1 MIIISGGNWSTQ
13 NKVRPGVY
21 INFDSDTQLGLTV
34 GQRGIVA
41 ICEPMNW
48 GPVGKIMIINSGVD
62 TTPYCGYPIY
72 EPEALFLKE
81 IFKGSNRTNGP
92 TQVLLYRPA
101 ADSSAEATATTGEL
115 TITAVYPGLRGND
128 INIVITEDV
137 DDEGTFTVQ
146 TIVDGAVVDTQT
158 GANISDLVANNW
170 VTFSGT
176 GALAATAG
184 TPLTGGNNGTV
195 QTAAYT
201 TFLTAL
207 EAYNFDILIYDGTDP
222 TTMAAMQN
230 FVDRLVSNE
239 GMYCQLV
246 AANMTNPDDRF
257 CINVNVG
264 SIILDDGT
272 TITPEQACW
281 WIGGAEAGAQY
292 NQSLTYAQYPHAVDV
307 TPKMTGT
314 EVEAAILAGQLTL
327 VPYDGVVK
335 VETDINSLTTYTATI
350 SNVYR
355 KNRVIRLCNTI
366 ANDIYRQFSESFI
379 GVVNNNETGRAL
391 FKSVIVGYLL
401 TIQNNE
407 GIQNF
412 DPENDIEVLPGNDID
427 SIVINLSI
435 QAVDSVEKI
444 YMTITVS

>member
-1 MIIISGGNWSTQ
+1 MAGGNWSIQ

-48 GPVGKIMIINSGVD
+48 GPVGQMMTVNSGVD

-72 EPEALFLKE
+72 ESEALFLNE

-115 TITAVYPGLRGND
+115 TITALYPGTRGND

-170 VTFSGT
+170 VTFSGS

-207 EAYNFDILIYDGTDP
+207 EAYNFDVLIYDGTDS

-230 FVDRLVSNE
+230 FVDRLVSTE

-272 TITPEQACW
+272 TITPQQACW

-292 NQSLTYAQYPHAVDV
+292 NESLTYAQYPHAVDV

-401 TIQNNE
+401 TMQNNQ
-407 GIQNF
+407 GIQSF
-412 DPENDIEVLPGNDID
+412 DAENDVEVLPGNDID
-427 SIVINLSI
+427 SIVINLSLNV
-435 QAVDSVEKI
+435 VDAVEKI

>member
-1 MIIISGGNWSTQ
+1 MAGGNWSTQ
-13 NKVRPGVY
+13 NKIRPGVY
-21 INFDSDTQLGLTV
+21 INFDSETQLGLTV
-34 GQRGIVA
+34 GQRGTVA
-41 ICEPMNW
+41 ICEPMSW
-48 GPVGKIMIINSGVD
+48 GPVGEIMEVNAGVD

-72 EPEALFLKE
+72 SPQALFLNE
-81 IFKGSNRTNGP
+81 IFKGTDRTDP
-92 TQVLLYRPA
+92 PYKVLLYRPA
-101 ADSSAEATATTGEL
+101 ATSSAKATVTSGTLTATAK
-115 TITAVYPGLRGND
+115 YPGARGND
-128 INIVITEDV
+128 ITIIVVEDV

-146 TIVDGAVVDTQT
+146 TVVDGAIVDEQT
-158 GANISDLVANNW
+158 GANVSDLKANAW
-170 VTFSGT
+170 VEFSGT

-184 TPLTGGNNGTV
+184 SPLANGADGTV
-195 QTAAYT
+195 AAAAYT

-264 SIILDDGT
+264 SIVLDDGT
-272 TITPEQACW
+272 TITPQQACW
-281 WIGGAEAGAQY
+281 WVGGAEAGAQY

-307 TPKMTGT
+307 TPRMTGA
-314 EVEAAILAGQLTL
+314 EIEAAILAGQLTL
-327 VPYDGVVK
+327 VPYDGAVK
-335 VETDINSLTTYTATI
+335 VETDIDSLVTYTSTI
-350 SNVYR
+350 SKVYR
-355 KNRVIRLCNTI
+355 KNRIIRLCNTI
-366 ANDIYRQFSESFI
+366 ANDIYQQFSESFI
-379 GVVNNNETGRAL
+379 GVVNNNDAGRAL

-401 TIQNNE
+401 TIQNNQ

-412 DPENDIEVLPGNDID
+412 DPENDVEVLPGNDID
-427 SIVINLSI
+427 SIVINLAI
-435 QAVDSVEKI
+435 QAVDAVEKI

>member
-1 MIIISGGNWSTQ
+1 MAGGNWSTQ
-13 NKVRPGVY
+13 NKIRPGVY
-21 INFDSDTQLGLTV
+21 INFDSETQLGLTV
-34 GQRGIVA
+34 GQRGVVA
-41 ICEPMNW
+41 ICEPMSW
-48 GPVGKIMIINSGVD
+48 GAVGEIMEINAGVD

-72 EPEALFLKE
+72 SPQALFLNE
-81 IFKGSNRTNGP
+81 IFKGTDRTDP
-92 TQVLLYRPA
+92 PYKVLLYRPTA
-101 ADSSAEATATTGEL
+101 TSSAKATVTSGNLTATAL
-115 TITAVYPGLRGND
+115 YPGVRGND
-128 INIVITEDV
+128 ITIIVVEDV

-146 TIVDGAVVDTQT
+146 TVVDGAIVDEQT
-158 GANISDLVANNW
+158 GANVSDLKANAW
-170 VTFSGT
+170 VEFSGT

-184 TPLTGGNNGTV
+184 SPLANGADGTV
-195 QTAAYT
+195 AAAAYT

-264 SIILDDGT
+264 SIVLDDGT
-272 TITPEQACW
+272 TITPQQACW
-281 WIGGAEAGAQY
+281 WVGGAEAGAQY

-307 TPKMTGT
+307 TPRMTGA
-314 EVEAAILAGQLTL
+314 EIEAAILAGQLTL
-327 VPYDGVVK
+327 VPYDGAVK
-335 VETDINSLTTYTATI
+335 VETDIDSLVTYTSTI
-350 SNVYR
+350 SKVYR
-355 KNRVIRLCNTI
+355 KNRIIRLCNTI
-366 ANDIYRQFSESFI
+366 ANDIYQQFSESFI
-379 GVVNNNETGRAL
+379 GVVNNNDAGRAL

-401 TIQNNE
+401 TIQNNQ

-412 DPENDIEVLPGNDID
+412 DPENDVEVLPGNDID
-427 SIVINLSI
+427 SIVINLAI
-435 QAVDSVEKI
+435 QAVDAVEKI

>member
-1 MIIISGGNWSTQ
+1 MAGGNWSTQ

-48 GPVGKIMIINSGVD
+48 GPVGQMMTVNSGVD

-72 EPEALFLKE
+72 EPEALFLNE

-115 TITAVYPGLRGND
+115 TITALYPGTRGND

-184 TPLTGGNNGTV
+184 TPLAGGNNGTV

-207 EAYNFDILIYDGTDP
+207 EAYNFDVLIYDGTNS

-272 TITPEQACW
+272 TITPQQACW

-307 TPKMTGT
+307 TPKMTGA
-314 EVEAAILAGQLTL
+314 EVEAAILAGQITL

-401 TIQNNE
+401 TMQNNQ
-407 GIQNF
+407 GIQSF
-412 DPENDIEVLPGNDID
+412 DAENDVEVLPGNDID
-427 SIVINLSI
+427 SIVINLSLNV
-435 QAVDSVEKI
+435 VDAVEKI

>member
-1 MIIISGGNWSTQ
+1 MAGGIWTAQ

-21 INFDSDTQLGLTV
+21 INFDSDIQLGLTV
-34 GQRGIVA
+34 GQRGTVA
-41 ICEPMNW
+41 ICEPMSW
-48 GPVGKIMIINSGVD
+48 GPVGQIMTVASGVD

-72 EPEALFLKE
+72 APQALFLNE

-101 ADSSAEATATTGEL
+101 ADSSAEATATTGQL
-115 TITAVYPGLRGND
+115 TITALYPGARGND
-128 INIVITEDV
+128 ITIIIVEDA

-146 TIVDGAVVDTQT
+146 TVVDGAVVDTQT
-158 GANISDLVANNW
+158 GANISDLVANDW

-184 TPLTGGNNGTV
+184 TPLAGGADGTV
-195 QTAAYT
+195 QTAAYMA
-201 TFLTAL
+201 FLTAL
-207 EAYNFDILIYDGTDP
+207 EAYNFDVLIYDGTDS
-222 TTMAAMQN
+222 TTIAAMQN

-272 TITPEQACW
+272 TITPQQACW
-281 WIGGAEAGAQY
+281 WVGGAEAGAQY
-292 NQSLTYAQYPHAVDV
+292 NQSLTYAQYPRAVDV
-307 TPKMTGT
+307 TPRMTGA

-327 VPYDGVVK
+327 VPYDGAVK
-335 VETDINSLTTYTATI
+335 VETDINSLVTYTSTV

-355 KNRVIRLCNTI
+355 KNRIIRLCNTI
-366 ANDIYRQFSESFI
+366 ANDIYQQFSESFI
-379 GVVNNNETGRAL
+379 GVINNNDTGRAL

-401 TIQNNE
+401 TIQNNQ

-427 SIVINLSI
+427 SIIINLLI
-435 QAVDSVEKI
+435 QPVDAVEKI
-444 YMTITVS
+444 YLTITIR

>member
-1 MIIISGGNWSTQ
+1 MAGGNWSTQ
-13 NKVRPGVY
+13 NKIRPGVY

-34 GQRGIVA
+34 GQRGTVA
-41 ICEPMNW
+41 ICEPMSW
-48 GPVGKIMIINSGVD
+48 GPVGQIMTVASGVD

-72 EPEALFLKE
+72 APQALFLNE

-115 TITAVYPGLRGND
+115 TITALYPGTRGND
-128 INIVITEDV
+128 ITIIIVEDA
-137 DDEGTFTVQ
+137 DNEGTFTVQ
-146 TIVDGAVVDTQT
+146 TVVDGAVVDTQT
-158 GANISDLVANNW
+158 GANISDLVANDW

-184 TPLTGGNNGTV
+184 TPLTSGADGTV

-222 TTMAAMQN
+222 TTIAAMQN

-264 SIILDDGT
+264 SIVLDDGT
-272 TITPEQACW
+272 TITPQQACW
-281 WIGGAEAGAQY
+281 WVGGAEAGAQY
-292 NQSLTYAQYPHAVDV
+292 NQTLTYAQYPHAVDV
-307 TPKMTGT
+307 TPRMTGA
-314 EVEAAILAGQLTL
+314 EIEAAILAGQLTL

-335 VETDINSLTTYTATI
+335 VETDIDSLVTYTSTI
-350 SNVYR
+350 SKVYR
-355 KNRVIRLCNTI
+355 KNRIIRLCNTI
-366 ANDIYRQFSESFI
+366 ANDIYQQFSESFI
-379 GVVNNNETGRAL
+379 GVVNNNDAGRAL

-401 TIQNNE
+401 TIQNNQ

-435 QAVDSVEKI
+435 QAVDAVEKI